1 MSSLSSSPRRAAEVI
16 SVISRRLANAGVER
30 ARAEAEMI
38 VRAAAGLS
46 SEELIR
52 DPDAEL
58 TGEQLRLAHDWAAR
72 RAAREPL
79 PYFLGT
85 TEFYSRTFLI
95 SPAAIVP
102 RPETELVAE
111 AAIERARRIGASLA
125 VDVGTGSGA
134 LAITLAHEVP
144 GLAVVATDI
153 SIAALC
159 LARRNVE
166 LHELRQGVL
175 LVCCDLLAAVGRP
188 ANCVVA
194 NLPYIAHDDF
204 PQLAPEVRDYEP
216 RLALDGGMDGLG
228 IIRRLTAQ
236 LCDHLHKGG
245 FAALEVGAGQAGAVA
260 KLLLAAGLADVEVL
274 PDYAGIARVVIGWRR
289 GR

>member
-1 MSSLSSSPRRAAEVI
+1 
-16 SVISRRLANAGVER
+16 
-30 ARAEAEMI
+30 MI

-52 DPDAEL
+52 DPEL
-58 TGEQLRLAHDWAAR
+58 LLSEDHAGRCDEWAAR

-79 PYFLGT
+79 PYLVGRA
-85 TEFYSRTFLI
+85 EFYSRSFLV

-274 PDYAGIARVVIGWRR
+274 RDYAGIERVVIGWCR
-289 GR
+289 G